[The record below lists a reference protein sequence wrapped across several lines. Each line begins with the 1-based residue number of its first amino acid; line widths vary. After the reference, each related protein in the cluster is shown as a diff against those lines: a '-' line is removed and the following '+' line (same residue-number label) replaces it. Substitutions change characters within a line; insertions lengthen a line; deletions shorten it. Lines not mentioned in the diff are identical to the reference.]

1 MCLSTEP
8 QSPPKTD
15 LVTSKPTF
23 TPGQKVVVDDAL
35 GAYGLKRGQVLTVK
49 QQDEDGDLS
58 FEETGGGWYS
68 YRRFSAQTHAPA
80 PASAKSVIP
89 DYILARL
96 TPGSKVYAKVY
107 RYGQG
112 IHADREYELAN
123 VDAATGKVN
132 LAGVEHRLNWTD
144 IHPMFVVGDAIK
156 LVKNLRGNTIGL
168 TGTVQEVTIEGFNS
182 SAKVELS
189 NGQIQ
194 TGFLSYFELDAEKQT
209 PPKPEIEIFPAVT
222 AVQVSMDKLGRN
234 PMNSGK
240 TFTFKRGTDP
250 VTGKPGWQV
259 QEIPG
264 FHPVPSLMVPH
275 DLIEHEPGSASTP
288 EEEFKAIGTALY
300 LRGETGFFP
309 TNGLGN
315 FTDAMI
321 AGAIEPLFFHV
332 LNGNAPTSP
341 YQSVRSASQPLP
353 NVQSELTLIRFAAK
367 AVEDLLAKYGNDPT
381 KVATIESSMAYFI
394 GWVRIGYRR
403 AVKRFQGVDRKR
415 LGASYAQLWK
425 LADTYLGIAQDG
437 DVLTVTWKPEQYEA
451 AVQLHTT
458 KSLKA

>member
-332 LNGNAPTSP
+332 LNGNAPD
-341 YQSVRSASQPLP
+341 QPLP
-353 NVQSELTLIRFAAK
+353 VGALRLPAPAQRPVRADADPVRRQGRGGSAGQVRQRPHQGGHHRVQHGLLHRVGSDRLPPCRQ
-367 AVEDLLAKYGNDPT
+367 AVPGRGPEAP
-381 KVATIESSMAYFI
+381 
-394 GWVRIGYRR
+394 RR
-403 AVKRFQGVDRKR
+403 QLRPALEAGRHLPRHRPGRGCADR
-415 LGASYAQLWK
+415 
-425 LADTYLGIAQDG
+425 
-437 DVLTVTWKPEQYEA
+437 DVEA
-451 AVQLHTT
+451 
-458 KSLKA
+458 